1 MRNRILFLALL
12 VLASC
17 PRFLCAATQAGET
30 FVRDYRIGPKDL
42 LVINVF
48 EVPELKEFT
57 VRVSEDGSIT
67 LPYLQ
72 SVKVDG
78 LTKDELEIRLASL
91 LEKYVKK
98 AQVSIFIKEYQSKR
112 VAVIGAVNKPGMY
125 ELVGRVNVLQMITQ
139 AGGLAENAANEI
151 VIQRES
157 RNGFGAGLTIDLE
170 ELMTKGNQKLNV
182 PLQPNDVVTVP
193 VDKIINIYV
202 MGQVKSPGA
211 LEVKMSAKI
220 TLLQAIAKAGG
231 LTEAASKRNIMITRK
246 DKSGRETK
254 IKNLNLNDIMKGKKP
269 NPILQEGDV
278 VYVPESIF

>member
-1 MRNRILFLALL
+1 MRLKIYLIGFFVFASWTIGLPLL
-12 VLASC
+12 PQES
-17 PRFLCAATQAGET
+17 ET
-30 FVRDYRIGPKDL
+30 FVKDYRIGPRDL
-42 LVINVF
+42 LVINVY

-72 SVKVDG
+72 SVKVNG

-98 AQVSIFIKEYQSKR
+98 AQVSVFIKEYQSQR
-112 VAVIGAVNKPGMY
+112 VAVIGAVDKPGMY
-125 ELVGRVNVLQMITQ
+125 ELVGRINLLQIITQ
-139 AGGLAENAANEI
+139 AGGLTENAANEAF
-151 VIQRES
+151 IQREGQS
-157 RNGFGAGLTIDLE
+157 GIAAGLTIDLE
-170 ELMTKGNQKLNV
+170 DLFTNGNQKLNI
-182 PLQPNDVVTVP
+182 PLQPNDIVNIP

-211 LEVKMSAKI
+211 LEVKMSKKI

-231 LTEAASKRNIMITRK
+231 LTPGASKSVTITRK
-246 DKSGRETK
+246 DKNGKETK
-254 IKNLNLNDIMKGKKP
+254 IPANLNDIMKGKKP
-269 NPILQEGDV
+269 NPVLQEGDV